1 MAENSGNGLPDE
13 GQSPESGHRM
23 AAEGMPFPWAVERRY
38 EFYEF
43 GGHLG
48 NVGFQLGYPAN
59 QLRVNSRV
67 GARAVSLN
75 AELF

>member
-23 AAEGMPFPWAVERRY
+23 AAEEMPFPWAVERRY
-38 EFYEF
+38 GFYKF

-48 NVGFQLGYPAN
+48 NVGLDDKCIAFGHLHDI
-59 QLRVNSRV
+59 
-67 GARAVSLN
+67 
-75 AELF
+75 E